1 MPCVTAMH
9 TRWNVLAEQFHTIT
23 TILIHARL
31 HSTKHVS
38 RATLHNFNASNSMH
52 THKYTHTWAPPFYF
66 VFVENGHYTNLLLT
80 ALFSNTVQQTIH
92 NSLST
97 YNHQQLCNS
106 EAHCLHDANRRNVAV
121 SLMQSIWTMMLE
133 LRHWRFH
140 SMHTYKLL
148 SLDHFYRWYT
158 LCSQDRM
165 QQSCRTDLNWQKLL
179 HYRAECTKSC
189 KTDHREHT
197 TCWNRKMKFWFKKSR
212 HPKMKHFKTHA
223 APSLP
228 PFWMP
233 SDRAHE

>member
-23 TILIHARL
+23 TNLVHTCL

-52 THKYTHTWAPPFYF
+52 THTWAPPFYF
-66 VFVENGHYTNLLLT
+66 AFVENRHYTNLLT

-106 EAHCLHDANRRNVAV
+106 EAHCLHDANRCNVAV

-133 LRHWRFH
+133 LRHWTFH
-140 SMHTYKLL
+140 SMHTYKLAQTAL
-148 SLDHFYRWYT
+148 SRYT
-158 LCSQDRM
+158 SIDDTHSAHRTECNSHAEQISIGKNGCTIR
-165 QQSCRTDLNWQKLL
+165 QNAQS
-179 HYRAECTKSC
+179 
-189 KTDHREHT
+189 
-197 TCWNRKMKFWFKKSR
+197 
-212 HPKMKHFKTHA
+212 HA
-223 APSLP
+223 KQITENTQPAGT
-228 PFWMP
+228 
-233 SDRAHE
+233 EK